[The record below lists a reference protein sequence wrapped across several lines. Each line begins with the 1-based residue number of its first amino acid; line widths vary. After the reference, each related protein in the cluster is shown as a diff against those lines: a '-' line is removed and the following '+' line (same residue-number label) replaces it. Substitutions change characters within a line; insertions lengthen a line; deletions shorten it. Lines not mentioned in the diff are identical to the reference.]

1 MTILLKNQF
10 QHHILEQRRGW
21 KTAVI
26 IISFITFLLF
36 AMFGEVKDGLQEVQE
51 TLLPRKC
58 PSASER
64 HLHPQVIHKE
74 K

>member
-1 MTILLKNQF
+1 
-10 QHHILEQRRGW
+10 
-21 KTAVI
+21 
-26 IISFITFLLF
+26 
-36 AMFGEVKDGLQEVQE
+36 MFGEVKDGLQEVQE

-74 K
+74 KKL